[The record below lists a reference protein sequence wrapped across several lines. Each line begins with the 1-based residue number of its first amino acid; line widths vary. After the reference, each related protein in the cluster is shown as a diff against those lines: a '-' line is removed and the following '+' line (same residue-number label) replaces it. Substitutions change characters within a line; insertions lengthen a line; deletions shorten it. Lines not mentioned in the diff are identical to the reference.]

1 MTTRPRSDA
10 QNRIFHAICTDVAS
24 QATFLGKKRS
34 AQQWKVIFVSAHA
47 VATEG
52 ESELVEGLEGELVQL
67 RESTAKMTRERM
79 TSLIEYAIAWA
90 MQNNIVLKKEL
101 ANP

>member
-1 MTTRPRSDA
+1 MSARSSP
-10 QNRIFHAICTDVAS
+10 QNRIFHAICTDVAR
-24 QATFLGKKRS
+24 QTTFLGKTRS

-47 VATEG
+47 VATGG

-79 TSLIEYAIAWA
+79 ISLIEYAIAWCA
-90 MQNNIVLKKEL
+90 LNNINTQK
-101 ANP
+101 